1 MTILEA
7 IKKYWMGLAI
17 LPLLLL
23 GLTWFLL
30 TNSVKNEG
38 NSKQAS
44 LVKKYNETT
53 NYLSD
58 CVIKTTQLVGATK
71 AHTEAVNAVI
81 TDAVKGRYEEGSSAK
96 PGASNAV
103 FSALVEA
110 YPDTSGIS
118 KVFGDVM
125 DKIAGCRT
133 DVRRK
138 QSELQNSIAL
148 FKKWRDGGTKTRF
161 FGGDKYPTDGL
172 EIKVAG
178 KSVTGNEALDQMG
191 NIMAVSEATEG
202 RDTNKLK
209 DDNPFEKG

>member
-1 MTILEA
+1 MTIQDA
-7 IKKYWMGLAI
+7 VKKYWWGGAI
-17 LPLLLL
+17 ILLLL
-23 GLTWFLL
+23 VGLTWFLL

-38 NSKQAS
+38 NSRQAS
-44 LVKKYNETT
+44 LVKKYKETT

-58 CVIKTTQLVGATK
+58 CVVKTTQLVGATK
-71 AHTEAVNAVI
+71 AHTEAINTVV

-96 PGASNAV
+96 PGANDAL

-148 FKKWRDGGTKTRF
+148 FNKWRDAGTKTRY
-161 FGGDKYPTDGL
+161 FGGSKYPTNGL

-178 KSVTGNEALDQMG
+178 RSVTGQEALDQMG

-209 DDNPFEKG
+209 NDNPFAEG